1 MDATDR
7 YSLAM
12 DAIDRIPTLQNRSSG
27 VREKLMNM
35 QIAAKAEAYEN
46 GIDPLFIR
54 DWRWPFGKKSTLGT
68 IVGK

>member
-1 MDATDR
+1 
-7 YSLAM
+7 
-12 DAIDRIPTLQNRSSG
+12 
-27 VREKLMNM
+27 MNM

-54 DWRWPFGKKSTLGT
+54 DWRWPFGKKSTLDT